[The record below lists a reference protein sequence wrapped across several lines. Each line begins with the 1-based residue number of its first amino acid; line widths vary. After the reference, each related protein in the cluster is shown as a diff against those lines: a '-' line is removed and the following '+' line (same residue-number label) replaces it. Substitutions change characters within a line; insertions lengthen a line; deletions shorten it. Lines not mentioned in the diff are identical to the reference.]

1 MKAAKLISHSGIH
14 SDTSPSFSTYNEASK
29 VVRRSKTWLTYQSSE
44 TISKDIENEEIFPG
58 VEVTNSH
65 F

>member
-1 MKAAKLISHSGIH
+1 MKAAKLISHSEIH

-29 VVRRSKTWLTYQSSE
+29 VIRLSKTLLTYQSSE
-44 TISKDIENEEIFPG
+44 TISKDIENEDILHG